1 MNNVT
6 RETIEKEI
14 KITRKRLEKVNDKL
28 LTVQAELDALV
39 DISME
44 CRNNELSTIKN
55 MLGLTRIEKDVYR
68 LERHEI
74 IQELL
79 NLNYKLRYNF

>member
-14 KITRKRLEKVNDKL
+14 KISRKRLEKVNDKL
-28 LTVQAELDALV
+28 LTIQAELDALV

-44 CRNNELSTIKN
+44 CRNNELHTIKN
-55 MLGLTRIEKDVYR
+55 MLGLTRIEKDIYR

-74 IQELL
+74 IQEIL